1 MKNKDVY
8 SEDFLKYI
16 TEKREEFENIELKD
30 NNVNLNA
37 IACLYRIE
45 INKDNSR
52 EEIALKIAHKLL
64 DHKKKTNEIE
74 NRAASYFGRELLL
87 PNEVL
92 ELAIEKYEKDFN
104 VKDFSKVSVVDF
116 LDELSKTLNVSKD
129 LIENKLRFL
138 NIIYKSVDKQE

>member
-8 SEDFLKYI
+8 SSEKILEYI
-16 TEKREEFENIELKD
+16 TEKRKEFEEIELKD
-30 NNVNLNA
+30 NNIDLNV
-37 IACLYRIE
+37 IAFLYRIE
-45 INKDNSR
+45 IDKDNSR

-64 DHKKKTNEIE
+64 DHKEKTNEIE
-74 NRAASYFGRELLL
+74 DRAASYFARELLL

-104 VKDFSKVSVVDF
+104 VEDFSKVSVVDF

-138 NIIYKSVDKQE
+138 NIIYTSVDK

>member
-16 TEKREEFENIELKD
+16 TEKREEFEEIELKD

-37 IACLYRIE
+37 IACLYRIK
-45 INKDNSR
+45 IDKDNSR

-64 DHKKKTNEIE
+64 DHKQKTNEIE
-74 NRAASYFGRELLL
+74 DRAASYFARELLL

-104 VKDFSKVSVVDF
+104 IEDFSKVSVVDF

-138 NIIYKSVDKQE
+138 NIIYTSVDK

>member
-16 TEKREEFENIELKD
+16 TEKRLEFENIELKD
-30 NNVNLNA
+30 NNVNLNE
-37 IACLYRIE
+37 IALLYRVKITQ
-45 INKDNSR
+45 DDSR

-64 DHKKKTNEIE
+64 DHKEKTNEIE
-74 NRAASYFGRELLL
+74 NRAVSYFARELLL

-104 VKDFSKVSVVDF
+104 VEDFSKVSVVDF

-138 NIIYKSVDKQE
+138 NIIYTSVDK

>member
-16 TEKREEFENIELKD
+16 TEKRLEFENIELKD
-30 NNVNLNA
+30 NNVNLNE
-37 IACLYRIE
+37 IALLYRVE
-45 INKDNSR
+45 ITQDDSR

-64 DHKKKTNEIE
+64 DHKEKTNEIE
-74 NRAASYFGRELLL
+74 NRAASYFARELLL

-92 ELAIEKYEKDFN
+92 ELAVEKYEKDFN
-104 VKDFSKVSVVDF
+104 VEDFSKVSVVDF

-138 NIIYKSVDKQE
+138 NIIYTSVDK

>member
-16 TEKREEFENIELKD
+16 TEKRLEFENIELKD
-30 NNVNLNA
+30 NNVNLNE
-37 IACLYRIE
+37 IALLYRVKITQ
-45 INKDNSR
+45 DDSR

-64 DHKKKTNEIE
+64 DHKEKTNEIE
-74 NRAASYFGRELLL
+74 NRVASYFARELLL

-104 VKDFSKVSVVDF
+104 VEDFSKVSVVDF

-138 NIIYKSVDKQE
+138 NIIYTSVDK

>member
-16 TEKREEFENIELKD
+16 TEKRLEFENIELKD
-30 NNVNLNA
+30 NNVNLNE
-37 IACLYRIE
+37 IALLYRVKITQ
-45 INKDNSR
+45 DDSR

-64 DHKKKTNEIE
+64 DHKEKTNEIE
-74 NRAASYFGRELLL
+74 DRAASYFARELLL

-104 VKDFSKVSVVDF
+104 VEDFSKVSVVDF

-138 NIIYKSVDKQE
+138 NIIYSSVDK

>member
-8 SEDFLKYI
+8 NSEKFLKYI
-16 TEKREEFENIELKD
+16 TEKRKEFEEIELKD

-37 IACLYRIE
+37 IAFLYRIK
-45 INKDNSR
+45 IDKDNSR

-64 DHKKKTNEIE
+64 DHKEKTNEIE
-74 NRAASYFGRELLL
+74 NRAASYFARELLL

-138 NIIYKSVDKQE
+138 NIIYTSVDK

>member
-16 TEKREEFENIELKD
+16 TEKREEFEEIELKD
-30 NNVNLNA
+30 NNVDLNA
-37 IACLYRIE
+37 ISCLYRIK
-45 INKDNSR
+45 IDKDNSR

-64 DHKKKTNEIE
+64 DHKEKTNEIE
-74 NRAASYFGRELLL
+74 DRAASYFARELLL

-104 VKDFSKVSVVDF
+104 VEDFSKVSVDSF
-116 LDELSKTLNVSKD
+116 LNELSKTLNVSKD

-138 NIIYKSVDKQE
+138 NIIYSSVDK

>member
-8 SEDFLKYI
+8 SSEKILKYI
-16 TEKREEFENIELKD
+16 TEKRKEFEEIELKD
-30 NNVNLNA
+30 NNVNLNQ
-37 IACLYRIE
+37 IALLYRVKITQ
-45 INKDNSR
+45 DDSR

-64 DHKKKTNEIE
+64 DHKEKTNEIE
-74 NRAASYFGRELLL
+74 NRAASYFARELLL

-104 VKDFSKVSVVDF
+104 VEDFSKVSVVDF

-138 NIIYKSVDKQE
+138 NIIYTSVDK

>member
-16 TEKREEFENIELKD
+16 TEKRLEFENIELKD
-30 NNVNLNA
+30 NNVDLNE
-37 IACLYRIE
+37 IALLYRIK
-45 INKDNSR
+45 INQDDSR

-64 DHKKKTNEIE
+64 DHKEKTNEIE
-74 NRAASYFGRELLL
+74 DRAASYFGRELLL

-104 VKDFSKVSVVDF
+104 VEDFSEVSVDSF
-116 LDELSKTLNVSKD
+116 LNELSKTLNVSKD
-129 LIENKLRFL
+129 LIENKLIVL
-138 NIIYKSVDKQE
+138 NVIGKSVDK

>member
-16 TEKREEFENIELKD
+16 TEKRLEFENIELKD
-30 NNVNLNA
+30 NNVNLNE
-37 IACLYRIE
+37 IALLYRVKITQ
-45 INKDNSR
+45 DDSR

-64 DHKKKTNEIE
+64 DHKEKTNEIE
-74 NRAASYFGRELLL
+74 NRAASYFARELLL

-92 ELAIEKYEKDFN
+92 ELAVEKYEKDFN
-104 VKDFSKVSVVDF
+104 VEDFSKVSVVDF

-138 NIIYKSVDKQE
+138 NIIYTSVDK

>member
-16 TEKREEFENIELKD
+16 TEKRLEFENIELKD
-30 NNVNLNA
+30 NNVNLNE
-37 IACLYRIE
+37 IALLYRVKITQ
-45 INKDNSR
+45 DNSR

-64 DHKKKTNEIE
+64 DHKEKTNEIE
-74 NRAASYFGRELLL
+74 DIAASYFARELLL

-104 VKDFSKVSVVDF
+104 VEDFSKVSVVDF

-138 NIIYKSVDKQE
+138 NIIYTSVDK

>member
-8 SEDFLKYI
+8 SSEEILKYI
-16 TEKREEFENIELKD
+16 TEKRKEFEEIELKD
-30 NNVNLNA
+30 NNVDLNA
-37 IACLYRIE
+37 IACLYRIK
-45 INKDNSR
+45 IDKDNSR

-64 DHKKKTNEIE
+64 DHKEKTNEIE
-74 NRAASYFGRELLL
+74 NRAASYFARELLL
-87 PNEVL
+87 PNEIL

-104 VKDFSKVSVVDF
+104 VEDFSKISVVDF

-138 NIIYKSVDKQE
+138 NIIYSSVDK

>member
-8 SEDFLKYI
+8 SSEKILKYI
-16 TEKREEFENIELKD
+16 TEKRKEFEEIELKD

-64 DHKKKTNEIE
+64 DHKEKTNEIE
-74 NRAASYFGRELLL
+74 DRAASYFARELLL

-92 ELAIEKYEKDFN
+92 ELAIEKYE
-104 VKDFSKVSVVDF
+104 KDFSKVSVVDF

-129 LIENKLRFL
+129 LIENKLIFL
-138 NIIYKSVDKQE
+138 NIIYTSVDK

>member
-8 SEDFLKYI
+8 SEDLLKYI
-16 TEKREEFENIELKD
+16 TEKREEFEEIELKD

-37 IACLYRIE
+37 IACLYRIK
-45 INKDNSR
+45 IDKDNSR

-64 DHKKKTNEIE
+64 DHKQKTNEIE
-74 NRAASYFGRELLL
+74 DRAASYFARELLL

-104 VKDFSKVSVVDF
+104 IEDFSKVSVVDF

-138 NIIYKSVDKQE
+138 NIIYTSVDK

>member
-16 TEKREEFENIELKD
+16 TEKRLEFENIELKD
-30 NNVNLNA
+30 NNVNLNE
-37 IACLYRIE
+37 IALLYRVKITQ
-45 INKDNSR
+45 DDSR

-64 DHKKKTNEIE
+64 DHKEKTNEIE
-74 NRAASYFGRELLL
+74 NRAASYFARELLL

-104 VKDFSKVSVVDF
+104 IEDFSKVSVVDF

-138 NIIYKSVDKQE
+138 NIIYTSVDK

>member
-16 TEKREEFENIELKD
+16 TEKRLEFENIELKD
-30 NNVNLNA
+30 NNVNLNE
-37 IACLYRIE
+37 IALLYRVKITQ
-45 INKDNSR
+45 DDSR

-64 DHKKKTNEIE
+64 DHKEKTNEIE
-74 NRAASYFGRELLL
+74 NRAASYFARELLL

-104 VKDFSKVSVVDF
+104 VEDFSKVSVVDF

-138 NIIYKSVDKQE
+138 NIIYTGVDK

>member
-16 TEKREEFENIELKD
+16 TEKRLEFENIELKD
-30 NNVNLNA
+30 NNVNLNE
-37 IACLYRIE
+37 IALLYRVKITQ
-45 INKDNSR
+45 DDSR

-64 DHKKKTNEIE
+64 DHKEKTNEIE
-74 NRAASYFGRELLL
+74 DRAASYFARELLL
-87 PNEVL
+87 PNEIL
-92 ELAIEKYEKDFN
+92 YLAIDKYEKDFN
-104 VKDFSKVSVVDF
+104 VEDFSKVSVVDF

-138 NIIYKSVDKQE
+138 NIIYTSVDK

>member
-8 SEDFLKYI
+8 NSEKILKYI
-16 TEKREEFENIELKD
+16 TEKREEFEDIELKD

-37 IACLYRIE
+37 IAFLYRIE
-45 INKDNSR
+45 IDKDNSR

-64 DHKKKTNEIE
+64 DHKEKTNEIE
-74 NRAASYFGRELLL
+74 DRAASYFARELLL
-87 PNEVL
+87 SNEIL
-92 ELAIEKYEKDFN
+92 YLAIDKYEKDFN
-104 VKDFSKVSVVDF
+104 VEDFSKVSVVDF

-138 NIIYKSVDKQE
+138 NIIYTSVDK

>member
-8 SEDFLKYI
+8 NSEKFLKYI
-16 TEKREEFENIELKD
+16 TEKRKEFEEIELKD

-64 DHKKKTNEIE
+64 DHKEKTNEIE
-74 NRAASYFGRELLL
+74 DRAASYFARELLL

-104 VKDFSKVSVVDF
+104 VEDFSKVSVVDF

-129 LIENKLRFL
+129 LIENKLIFL
-138 NIIYKSVDKQE
+138 NIIYTSVDK

>member
-8 SEDFLKYI
+8 SSEKILKYI
-16 TEKREEFENIELKD
+16 TEKRKEFKEIELKD
-30 NNVNLNA
+30 NNVNLNE
-37 IACLYRIE
+37 IVLLYRIK
-45 INKDNSR
+45 IDKDNSR

-64 DHKKKTNEIE
+64 DHKEKTNEIE
-74 NRAASYFGRELLL
+74 DRAASYFARELLL

-104 VKDFSKVSVVDF
+104 VEDFSKVSVVDF

-138 NIIYKSVDKQE
+138 NIIYTSVDK

>member
-8 SEDFLKYI
+8 NSEKFLKYI
-16 TEKREEFENIELKD
+16 TDKRKEFEEIELKD
-30 NNVNLNA
+30 NNVDLNA
-37 IACLYRIE
+37 IACLYRI
-45 INKDNSR
+45 IIDKDNNR

-64 DHKKKTNEIE
+64 DHKEKTNEIE
-74 NRAASYFGRELLL
+74 DRAASYFARELLL

-104 VKDFSKVSVVDF
+104 VEDFSKVSVVDF

-138 NIIYKSVDKQE
+138 NIIYSSVDK

>member
-8 SEDFLKYI
+8 NSEKFLKYI
-16 TEKREEFENIELKD
+16 TDKRKEFEEIELKD
-30 NNVNLNA
+30 NNVDLNA
-37 IACLYRIE
+37 IACLYRIK
-45 INKDNSR
+45 IDKDNSR

-64 DHKKKTNEIE
+64 DHKEKTNEIE
-74 NRAASYFGRELLL
+74 DRAASYFARELLL
-87 PNEVL
+87 PNEIL

-104 VKDFSKVSVVDF
+104 VEDFSKVSVVDF

-138 NIIYKSVDKQE
+138 NIIYTSVDK

>member
-8 SEDFLKYI
+8 NSEKFLKYI
-16 TEKREEFENIELKD
+16 TDKRKEFEEIELKD
-30 NNVNLNA
+30 NNVDLNA

-45 INKDNSR
+45 IDKDNSR

-64 DHKKKTNEIE
+64 DHKEKTNEIE
-74 NRAASYFGRELLL
+74 DRAASYFARELLL
-87 PNEVL
+87 PNEIL
-92 ELAIEKYEKDFN
+92 ALAIEKYEKDFN
-104 VKDFSKVSVVDF
+104 VEDFSKVSVVDF

-138 NIIYKSVDKQE
+138 NIIYSSVDK

>member
-16 TEKREEFENIELKD
+16 TEKRLEFENIELKD
-30 NNVNLNA
+30 NNVNLNE
-37 IACLYRIE
+37 IALLYRVKITQ
-45 INKDNSR
+45 DDSR

-64 DHKKKTNEIE
+64 DHKEKTNEIE
-74 NRAASYFGRELLL
+74 DRAASYFGRELLL

-104 VKDFSKVSVVDF
+104 VEDFSEVSVDSF
-116 LDELSKTLNVSKD
+116 LNELSKTLNVSKD
-129 LIENKLRFL
+129 LIENKLIFL
-138 NIIYKSVDKQE
+138 NIIYTSVDK

>member
-16 TEKREEFENIELKD
+16 TEKRLEFENIELKD
-30 NNVNLNA
+30 NNVNLNE
-37 IACLYRIE
+37 IALLYRVKITQ
-45 INKDNSR
+45 DDSR

-64 DHKKKTNEIE
+64 DHKEKTNEIE
-74 NRAASYFGRELLL
+74 DRAASYFVRELLL
-87 PNEVL
+87 PNEIL
-92 ELAIEKYEKDFN
+92 ELAIEKYEKDFD
-104 VKDFSKVSVVDF
+104 VKDFSKVSVADF

-138 NIIYKSVDKQE
+138 NIIYTSVDK

>member
-16 TEKREEFENIELKD
+16 TEKRLEFENIELKD
-30 NNVNLNA
+30 NNVNLNE
-37 IACLYRIE
+37 IALLYRVKITQ
-45 INKDNSR
+45 DDSR

-64 DHKKKTNEIE
+64 DHKEKTNEIE
-74 NRAASYFGRELLL
+74 NRAASYFARELLL

-104 VKDFSKVSVVDF
+104 VEDFSKVSVVDF

-129 LIENKLRFL
+129 LIENKLIFL
-138 NIIYKSVDKQE
+138 NIIYTSVDK